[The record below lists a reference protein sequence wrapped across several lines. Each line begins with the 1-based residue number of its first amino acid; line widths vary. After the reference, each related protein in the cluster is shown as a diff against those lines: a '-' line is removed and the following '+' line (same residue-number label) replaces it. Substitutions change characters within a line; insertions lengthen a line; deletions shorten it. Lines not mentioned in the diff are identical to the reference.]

1 MATVPIEVRIS
12 TEQLLQA
19 VEQLPPEDL
28 SAFVEQV
35 LVLRAQRNGP
45 RLGEVEAGLLLQ
57 INQGIPA
64 EQQRRFAVLVA
75 RRQDGLIT
83 PDELHELKN
92 LAEQIEQ
99 QDVQRL
105 AALDELARLRGVSL
119 RELMVTLGIQPP
131 PYG

>member
-35 LVLRAQRNGP
+35 LVLRAQRNRP

-57 INQGIPA
+57 INQGILA
-64 EQQRRFAVLVA
+64 EQRRFAVLVA